1 MVKIIRIAVIVFIIL
16 AMLPLLYIW
25 GVWLYYSGSK
35 STEKIE
41 YLRRNST
48 ALNGRL
54 EIPQNFIEAPDTSK
68 TTIYMFGEI
77 HGYAKTEDFAISML
91 EYLNRNYGVRDY
103 FTEIYTEEAEL
114 LNRFLDAPS
123 RNRGLLGKL
132 LQYEK
137 ENIPQHHTED
147 FIRKWERLYNF
158 NSSLDSAHR
167 IIVHSLLGRQK
178 DYKGMRDS
186 AMLAN
191 FMACMKG
198 IKGRVVYCS
207 TGVGHIYRSPYVV
220 KGHHVASL
228 GTCLERKPSNKVVS
242 IAHITLD
249 SECYLPKESPFPTP
263 RDEKTKLA
271 NADGPLLYFTN
282 VENLR
287 EASPE
292 RGVCLYRLNVKGS
305 PYKDGDDFVGYKSP
319 VAFMVGEMTAE
330 KGKSTID
337 YFQYLLLTRGYDAPT
352 ILKWEPC
359 F

>member
-123 RNRGLLGKL
+123 QNRGLLGKL

-191 FMACMKG
+191 SWL
-198 IKGRVVYCS
+198 V
-207 TGVGHIYRSPYVV
+207 
-220 KGHHVASL
+220 
-228 GTCLERKPSNKVVS
+228 
-242 IAHITLD
+242 
-249 SECYLPKESPFPTP
+249 
-263 RDEKTKLA
+263 
-271 NADGPLLYFTN
+271 
-282 VENLR
+282 
-287 EASPE
+287 
-292 RGVCLYRLNVKGS
+292 
-305 PYKDGDDFVGYKSP
+305 
-319 VAFMVGEMTAE
+319 
-330 KGKSTID
+330 
-337 YFQYLLLTRGYDAPT
+337 
-352 ILKWEPC
+352 
-359 F
+359 